1 MDGWMYWVMVEDEH
15 IVGRRMVGDGQR
27 DKQMD
32 RWGDGGGWTGRWT
45 DGGMRGKRTD
55 G

>member
-32 RWGDGGGWTGRWT
+32 RWGDGGGWTGGWT